1 MKIING
7 LNIQQISVRTIEELA
22 TFSIQGEKSLS
33 IKLSDEQ
40 HKKLKLIA
48 FKAGTSMSEIVR
60 AFLVQFIDQYKKEN
74 VVDCSPESEE

>member
-1 MKIING
+1 MKTING